1 VTAVNGDGT
10 GDGYAPNGTNG
21 TVGGILP
28 GTNLGSFGRGINGSN
43 INNVIS
49 NYNQNYAG
57 QPTPAG
63 QVLVSNN
70 LFTVGQLQQL
80 GGVMPMVNPAPANE
94 ADDAWLRALDFS
106 MNWTYKVKE
115 RLELQPGV
123 SFFNVMN
130 FANFDTPKNTLS
142 GVLTTAG
149 EPTLAGTV
157 NGTAGQQPNSLRIG
171 LGSGV
176 FGLGSP
182 RVLEFALKITF

>member
-1 VTAVNGDGT
+1 
-10 GDGYAPNGTNG
+10 
-21 TVGGILP
+21 
-28 GTNLGSFGRGINGSN
+28 
-43 INNVIS
+43 
-49 NYNQNYAG
+49 
-57 QPTPAG
+57 
-63 QVLVSNN
+63 
-70 LFTVGQLQQL
+70 
-80 GGVMPMVNPAPANE
+80 
-94 ADDAWLRALDFS
+94 LRDFDTS
-106 MNWTYKVKE
+106 LNWTYKVKE

-123 SFFNVMN
+123 SFFNVIN

-157 NGTAGQQPNSLRIG
+157 NGTAGRQPNSLRIG